1 MHACMNESQTCYATM
16 LVLPIIEKRGYR
28 IQLSPLITPLD
39 GTSEKSILS
48 MISSGNAMR
57 SF

>member
-1 MHACMNESQTCYATM
+1 M
-16 LVLPIIEKRGYR
+16 LRYNVSTSNNRGKRIYR

-48 MISSGNAMR
+48 MLSSGNAMC
-57 SF
+57 SS